1 MPLCV
6 KTCHSVSN
14 FYYLGDISGAEWSRL
29 VDFGYKMDKN
39 GQETPF
45 KRLPKQKEKH
55 P

>member
-1 MPLCV
+1 MLYQREG
-6 KTCHSVSN
+6 SRERGFSS
-14 FYYLGDISGAEWSRL
+14 DISGAEWSRL